1 LNALEE
7 KYRDRVQFLLV
18 YIREA
23 HSTDGWQTP
32 RNKRE
37 GVLLESAKTFEMKE
51 EHATVCQRKLDIRF
65 TTLIDEMD
73 NKVESDYTAWPDRL
87 YLVGKDGR
95 VAWKSGPGPQGFR
108 PAQLEAAI
116 VKELEKAN

>member
-1 LNALEE
+1 MNALEE

-73 NKVESDYTAWPDRL
+73 NKVESDYTAWPTGFIWWAKTAGWRGRAVPARRAFGRPSWRRRL
-87 YLVGKDGR
+87 
-95 VAWKSGPGPQGFR
+95 
-108 PAQLEAAI
+108 
-116 VKELEKAN
+116 